1 LALLTMETLEL
12 LGISIGCL
20 AVGGAMV
27 FYELARI
34 KAKRPIL
41 HGSPAVDFYYVTY
54 LLMFALGMT
63 FGAKAI
69 IG

>member
-1 LALLTMETLEL
+1 MEMLEL
-12 LGISIGCL
+12 FGISIGCL

-27 FYELARI
+27 FYELVRI

-41 HGSPAVDFYYVTY
+41 HGNPAVDFYYVIY
-54 LLMFALGMT
+54 LLMFALGIT

-69 IG
+69 TG

>member
-1 LALLTMETLEL
+1 MERLEL

-41 HGSPAVDFYYVTY
+41 HGNPAVDFYYVVY
-54 LLMFALGMT
+54 LLMLALGIV

>member
-1 LALLTMETLEL
+1 MEMLEL

-27 FYELARI
+27 VYELSRI

-41 HGSPAVDFYYVTY
+41 HGNPAVDFYYVTY
-54 LLMFALGMT
+54 LMMLALGLT

>member
-1 LALLTMETLEL
+1 MERLEL

-41 HGSPAVDFYYVTY
+41 YGNPAVDFYYVVY
-54 LLMFALGMT
+54 LLMLALGIV